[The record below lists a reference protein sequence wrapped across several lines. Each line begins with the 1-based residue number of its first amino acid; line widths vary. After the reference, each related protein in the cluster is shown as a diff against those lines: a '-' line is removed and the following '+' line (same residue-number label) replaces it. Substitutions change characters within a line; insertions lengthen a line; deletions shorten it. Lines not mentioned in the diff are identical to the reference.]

1 VAEFMKKKVLIANRG
16 EIAVRIIKA
25 CKELGIETV
34 LVVSEADRE
43 SMGAR
48 LADEVVCIGPPQVNL
63 SYLDIPKIINTA
75 LETGADAIHPGYGF
89 LAENPELPEAC
100 EKNGII
106 FIGPRSETMRQLG
119 DKISARNLARKSN
132 VPMTEGSEGLS
143 SFDDVE
149 AQVRKVGFPLIFKA
163 AAGGGGRGMR
173 ILMEQKDLKNAF
185 DMASNEALQA
195 FGDATLFI
203 ERYVQNAR
211 HVDVQIIGDNFGKI
225 IHVGQRD
232 CTPQRNHQKVIEEAR
247 PYNLPDDLMNRILE
261 SAVDLTSSVGYNNAG
276 TVEFL
281 VDKERNE
288 FYFMEVNTRIQVEHP
303 VTEEVS
309 GVDLVKEQ
317 IQIAFGAPLSL
328 NQEDIKFKGHAI
340 ECRITAEDPK
350 DQFMPSPGRITN
362 FVEPKGNNV
371 RVDTHCYTGYMI
383 SPYYDSLLAKLI
395 TTGDT
400 RTEALA
406 NMKTALA
413 DFNIEGIETNIP
425 FLQFLIEQPEF
436 IEGDIHI
443 KWIEDKVLPLF
454 VESIKNGSI
463 HKTMAA

>member
-1 VAEFMKKKVLIANRG
+1 MKKRKVLVANRG
-16 EIAVRIIKA
+16 EIAVRIIQV
-25 CKELGIETV
+25 CKDLGIDTV
-34 LVVSEADRE
+34 LVVSEADTE
-43 SMGAR
+43 SMGAKH
-48 LADEVVCIGPPQVNL
+48 ADEVVCIGPPQAPL
-63 SYLDIPKIINTA
+63 SYLNIPKIVDAA

-100 EKNGII
+100 EKNGVI
-106 FIGPRSETMRQLG
+106 FIGPRPETMKHLG
-119 DKISARNLARKSN
+119 DKIRARDLARKSN
-132 VPMTEGSEGLS
+132 VPMTEGSGALR
-143 SFDDVE
+143 SFKDVE
-149 AQVRKVGFPLIFKA
+149 AEVQKVGLPVIFKA

-173 ILMEQKDLKNAF
+173 IVTEQKDLKNAF

-195 FGDATLFI
+195 FGNATLFV
-203 ERYVQNAR
+203 ERYIQNAR
-211 HVDVQIIGDNFGKI
+211 HVEVQIIGDNFGKI
-225 IHVGQRD
+225 VHLGQRD
-232 CTPQRNHQKVIEEAR
+232 CSPQRNHQKVIEEAS
-247 PYNLPDDLMNRILE
+247 PYNLPDDLKNRILE
-261 SAVDLTSSVGYNNAG
+261 SAVALTSSIDYNNAG

-281 VDKERNE
+281 VDKDRDE

-303 VTEEVS
+303 VTEEVY

-328 NQEDIKFKGHAI
+328 NQEDLKSKGHAI

-350 DQFMPSPGRITN
+350 DQFMPSPGYITD
-362 FVEPKGNNV
+362 FVVPTGKNV
-371 RVDTHCYTGYMI
+371 RVDTHCYQGYLV

-406 NMKTALA
+406 NMKAALA
-413 DFNIEGIETNIP
+413 DFNIGGIETNIP

-443 KWIEDKVLPLF
+443 KWIENKVLPLF
-454 VESIKNGSI
+454 VESIRLC
-463 HKTMAA
+463 A